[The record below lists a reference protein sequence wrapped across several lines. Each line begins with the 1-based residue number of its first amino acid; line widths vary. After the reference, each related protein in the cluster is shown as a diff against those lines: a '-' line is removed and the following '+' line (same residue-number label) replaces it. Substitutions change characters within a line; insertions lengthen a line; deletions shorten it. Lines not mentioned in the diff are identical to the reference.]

1 MITYLLPISA
11 MISLPLVHSLDEL
24 IIDYDVVDR
33 CYTYTLCY
41 GEIDHLAIIAI
52 ITIDYNYMTH
62 SG

>member
-1 MITYLLPISA
+1 
-11 MISLPLVHSLDEL
+11 MISPLPLVHSLDEL

-41 GEIDHLAIIAI
+41 GEIDHLAIIT
-52 ITIDYNYMTH
+52 ITPIDYNYMTH